1 MTSKTRI
8 KKTYSNLPTLF
19 SNDGIENVE
28 ELFDYLF
35 FLKKGDVKEIQLTLL
50 KNGAPVS
57 LQSHEYEFHFSGIK
71 HIQVNDE
78 EFLSKFGINSENQQE
93 IYEVL
98 KSKLEAS
105 EVK

>member
-19 SNDGIENVE
+19 SNDGIEDIDQ
-28 ELFDYLF
+28 LIDYLIH
-35 FLKKGDVKEIQLTLL
+35 LIKGDVKEIQLTLL

-57 LQSHEYEFHFSGIK
+57 LQSHELHFSGIK
-71 HIQVNDE
+71 HIQVSDE

-105 EVK
+105 GVK

>member
-28 ELFDYLF
+28 QLIDYLIR
-35 FLKKGDVKEIQLTLL
+35 LMKGDVKEIQLTLL
-50 KNGAPVS
+50 NNGAPVS
-57 LQSHEYEFHFSGIK
+57 LPSHYEFHFSGIK
-71 HIQVNDE
+71 HSQVSDE